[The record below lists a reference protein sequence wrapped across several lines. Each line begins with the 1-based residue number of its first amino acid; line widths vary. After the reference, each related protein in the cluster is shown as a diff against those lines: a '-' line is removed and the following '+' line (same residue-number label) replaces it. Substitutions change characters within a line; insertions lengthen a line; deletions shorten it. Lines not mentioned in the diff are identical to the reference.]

1 MAGDFLMNRDGT
13 WYYVRRVPS
22 AFADLDRRPFVRHSL
37 RIKVADDPRGVK
49 ARRAA
54 DATNAQL
61 EAYWRGML
69 DGQSAEAQKRYDAAR
84 SRARALGFDYATADE
99 IAQTRRFAE
108 ILDRVSALLT
118 RGDQNSDLD
127 MAALHGGEHPP
138 ALMLSKL
145 FEDFEHLS
153 EGSLTDLSAD
163 QRRKWGNPKRRAL
176 ANLIEVVGDKD
187 LTALTRDDALDFRAA
202 LVTRIK
208 KGDVQIDT
216 ANKDIGHLNKM
227 LRTVEARRRIG
238 IGPIFGELRIEGG
251 FTDSRVPYDPAF
263 IQDRLLMTG
272 ALDRLNPEAR
282 AVLYLIVET
291 GLRLSEATNLTAQ
304 TIRLD
309 APVPHVMVRGDGRRM
324 KTAQS
329 AREIP
334 LVGVSLLAAQAHP
347 LGFPRYK
354 DKSAGLSA
362 TINKWLDENGLKPR
376 EGQTVYSL
384 RHSFE
389 DRLTAVEAPEKLIAA
404 LMGHKFHRPKY
415 GAGPSLEQKRE
426 WLQRIAFTPPSR
438 V

>member
-1 MAGDFLMNRDGT
+1 MADYLTKRDGFWHFT
-13 WYYVRRVPS
+13 RRVPL
-22 AFADLDRRPFVRHSL
+22 AFADLDRRGIVKQSTHI
-37 RIKVADDPRGVK
+37 RITDDPKGVRAREE
-49 ARRAA
+49 ARRI
-54 DATNAQL
+54 NGQL

-118 RGDQNSDLD
+118 RGNQNSDLD
-127 MAALHGGEHPP
+127 MAALHGGERPP

-227 LRTVEARRRIG
+227 LRTVEARRRLG

-272 ALDRLNPEAR
+272 ALDRLNSEAR

-291 GLRLSEATNLTAQ
+291 GLRLSEVTNLTAQ
-304 TIRLD
+304 TIRLND
-309 APVPHVMVRGDGRRM
+309 PVPHVMVRPIGRRL

-389 DRLTAVEAPEKLIAA
+389 DRLTAVEAPEKLIAV